1 MPDYFKL
8 SRGLTIRMK
17 GAPENKEIKIAL
29 PTEFAIYPDE
39 FKGLTP
45 KSMLKPGDLV
55 KAGTPVFYSK
65 DHPEI
70 KFASP
75 VSGILKDVV
84 RGERRK
90 IEAFIF
96 ESDGRY
102 ESEVFEKK
110 TIETLTREDILA
122 KLTETCAWPFIRQRP
137 YNIIAQPE
145 STPRDIFISGFDSA
159 PLAPDIELLIQESA
173 SYLQAGISVIS
184 KLTTGKI
191 FIGLPQ
197 AKKGLSLFEKLN
209 GVTVKYFSGP
219 HPAGTLGVQIHHIAP
234 LNKGEIVWTLQPEDV
249 IFIGKLF
256 AEGKYDV
263 SKKIALAGSEFKNT
277 GFVNTVTGASV
288 VPFLENNISANDV
301 RVISGHVLTGRSVG
315 LKGHLGQYDR
325 MVTVIPEGNHYEFLG
340 WALPGFNK
348 FSHTRTFFSWM
359 FPGKKYRLHTNLNGG
374 ERALVMTGEYE
385 KVVPMDILPQHLLK
399 AIMIQDIE
407 LMEKLGIYEVTEEE
421 LALCDFVCT
430 SKTEVQQIVG
440 KGIELMIKEM
450 S

>member
-1 MPDYFKL
+1 
-8 SRGLTIRMK
+8 MK

-209 GVTVKYFSGP
+209 GVTVKY
-219 HPAGTLGVQIHHIAP
+219 
-234 LNKGEIVWTLQPEDV
+234 
-249 IFIGKLF
+249 
-256 AEGKYDV
+256 DV